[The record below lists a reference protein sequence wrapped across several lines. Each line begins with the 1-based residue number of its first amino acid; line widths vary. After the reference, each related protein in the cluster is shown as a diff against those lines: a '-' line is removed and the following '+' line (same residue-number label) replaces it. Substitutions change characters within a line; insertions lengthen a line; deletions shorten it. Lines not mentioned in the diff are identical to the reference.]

1 MMFGGLLSG
10 NDGSS
15 RERSKPASSREIAAV
30 EDLERRSG
38 QRVRDGERLHWE
50 GVWPFDRLER
60 G

>member
-1 MMFGGLLSG
+1 MFGGLFSG

-15 RERSKPASSREIAAV
+15 RDRSKPASAREIAAV
-30 EDLERRSG
+30 EDLESRSG
-38 QRVRDGERLHWE
+38 RRVRDGERLHWE